1 MAGILNSKS
10 RVLDIVLTELGRDQ
24 INRGE
29 FNITFATFSDKGAQY
44 INVGNQVASRIDDNL
59 YFETFSSPKD
69 EIVPEI
75 SNDGD
80 FVLTKQVT
88 PDLVMNN
95 GMLFEKQSD
104 GYQQVDG
111 FENISA
117 FTDIT
122 PSRWKDLQ
130 ILRTESSV
138 PNFELN
144 KTAGTIVHPPKS
156 IPKTV
161 AALKPILVDPRFT
174 GSVNTMFLPPVSEIN
189 GELRPMRAY
198 NRYGPERSEKTI
210 LEDDIQKKSWGRQR
224 FMLGDDS
231 SFPHYNIL
239 GQAFMNKKSSVKK
252 YLVVDAGEFLDSDGI
267 PKMQIYHL
275 GFVYKDEQGT
285 SKFSRGFSIVFHK
298 GDE

>member
-10 RVLDIVLTELGRDQ
+10 RVLDVVLTELGRDQ

-29 FNITFATFSDKGAQY
+29 FNVTFVTFSDKGAQY
-44 INVGNQVASRIDDNL
+44 LDDGEGVALRIDDNIQ
-59 YFETFSSPKD
+59 FETFSSPKD

-95 GMLFEKQSD
+95 GILFEKQAD

-111 FENISA
+111 FENITA

-130 ILRTESSV
+130 ILRTESTTSD
-138 PNFELN
+138 FKLN
-144 KTAGTIVHPPKS
+144 RTSATIEHQEKTIPKS
-156 IPKTV
+156 V
-161 AALKPILVDPRFT
+161 SLLKPVLVDPRFSGT
-174 GSVNTMFLPPVSEIN
+174 VNTMFLPPVSEIN

-210 LEDDIQKKSWGRQR
+210 LQDDIQKKSWGMKR
-224 FMLGDDS
+224 FVLGDDANFS
-231 SFPHYNIL
+231 HYNIL
-239 GQAFMNKKSSVKK
+239 GQAFMKKKSSVRK
-252 YLVVDAGEFLDSDGI
+252 YLIVDAGEFLDEEDI
-267 PKMQIYHL
+267 PRSQIYHL
-275 GFVYKDEQGT
+275 GFIYKDEQGT

>member
-10 RVLDIVLTELGRDQ
+10 RVLDVVLTELGRDQ

-29 FNITFATFSDKGAQY
+29 FNVTFVTFSDKGAQY
-44 INVGNQVASRIDDNL
+44 IDGGDGVADRIDSNL

-88 PDLVMNN
+88 PELVMNN
-95 GMLFEKQSD
+95 GVLFEKQSS

-111 FENISA
+111 FENITA

-130 ILRTESSV
+130 ILRTESTV

-144 KTAGTIVHPPKS
+144 RRSATIEHQEKTV
-156 IPKTV
+156 PKTV
-161 AALKPILVDPRFT
+161 NALKPILVDPRFT
-174 GSVNTMFLPPVSEIN
+174 GTLNTLFLPPVSEIN

-198 NRYGPERSEKTI
+198 NRYGPDRSEKTI
-210 LEDDIQKKSWGRQR
+210 LKDDIQKKSWGKQR
-224 FMLGDDS
+224 FVLGDDS

-239 GQAFMNKKSSVKK
+239 GQAFMKKKSSVRK
-252 YLVVDAGEFLDSDGI
+252 YLIVDAGEFLDEEGV

-275 GFVYKDEQGT
+275 GFVYKDEEGT